1 MTSETQLNV
10 VHNIDKK
17 RFEIQLDE
25 TNVAKITY
33 LIGGGIIT
41 FDHTG
46 VPQAYEG
53 RGIAGMLAK
62 TALDY
67 ARDNGLKVRPQCP
80 YVATYIKRHAE
91 YQPITIGYEQQ

>member
-1 MTSETQLNV
+1 VTSETQLNV

-25 TNVAKITY
+25 TNVAEIRY
-33 LIGGGIIT
+33 LMSKGTIT
-41 FDHTG
+41 FTHTG
-46 VPQAYEG
+46 VPEAYEG